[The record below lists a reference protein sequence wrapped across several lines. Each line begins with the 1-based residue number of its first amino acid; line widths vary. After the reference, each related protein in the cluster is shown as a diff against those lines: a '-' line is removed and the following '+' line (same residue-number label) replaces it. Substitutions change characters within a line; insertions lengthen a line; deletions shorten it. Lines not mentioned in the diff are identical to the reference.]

1 MKTDMKLSG
10 KMTLFIIISCV
21 IVVASIVVGVVCSCL
36 GYGYFNTGADWT
48 SDKSVTL
55 TWYYTDGYNEKD
67 PDLMGYCEDAFE
79 AKGISYYAVT
89 YGTADD
95 GSGGDI
101 TYKFTSSTDTTAL
114 EEACDLIRAD
124 ISSKVYT
131 EYEKDADGN
140 IVTDED
146 GNPVITYQDVYLT
159 KVYSHVTETY
169 SGSLKALLYAGIAVA
184 TVVVFEFLYVMIR
197 YKISM
202 AFGALLACGHNLA
215 LFICLAALCRI
226 PVGTSMFAFAVLTV
240 VATMI
245 CTLFMYGKMR
255 KNMKDESLADLTPA
269 ELTDKSNSQTFW
281 VNVGIMGSLAAAVV
295 IMFVLMSISAMS
307 VLAIISPV
315 LCALIAF
322 VSCFYGT
329 CFFLPSVYPRFRKI
343 GLKFQRKKK
352 PSKKSGGDKS
362 NGGNSAGSKPGDK
375 AAEPVKSSGS
385 KPGDKTNE
393 PVKT

>member
-1 MKTDMKLSG
+1 MTMKTDMKLSG

-36 GYGYFNTGADWT
+36 GYGYFNAGADWT

-67 PDLMGYCEDAFE
+67 ADLMGYCEDAFE
-79 AKGISYYAVT
+79 TKGISYYAVT

-101 TYKFTSSTDTTAL
+101 TYKFTSSTDTAAL

-124 ISSKVYT
+124 IATGFPATDTGKV
-131 EYEKDADGN
+131 DDDGN
-140 IVTDED
+140 AIY
-146 GNPVITYQDVYLT
+146 YQDVYLT
-159 KVYSHVTETY
+159 RVYSHVTDTY
-169 SGSLKALLYAGIAVA
+169 TGSLNALLYAGIAVA
-184 TVVVFEFLYVMIR
+184 TIVVFEFLYVMIR

-215 LFICLAALCRI
+215 LYICLAALCRI

-240 VATMI
+240 AATMI

-281 VNVGIMGSLAAAVV
+281 VNVGIMGSLTAAVV

-329 CFFLPSVYPRFRKI
+329 CIFMPSVYPRFRQI

-352 PSKKSGGDKS
+352 APKKAGGKDSG
-362 NGGNSAGSKPGDK
+362 
-375 AAEPVKSSGS
+375 
-385 KPGDKTNE
+385 KTNE
-393 PVKT
+393 PVKS